1 MKCII
6 NDYALAW
13 VDCNDNHA
21 FVYACKIN
29 EKKLK
34 QACLNIFVRKRN
46 ERQNERKISELS
58 QVGEPGRY

>member
-1 MKCII
+1 MITMPLCMHVKLMK
-6 NDYALAW
+6 
-13 VDCNDNHA
+13 
-21 FVYACKIN
+21 
-29 EKKLK
+29 KKLK